1 MKKLLSLLLCTVL
14 LAGLLAGTVSA
25 AEQVTINVYNWGQY
39 ISDGTDD
46 CIDVIAE
53 FEAAYPNIRVNYMT
67 FDSNESMYTKL
78 KTGGSSY
85 DVIIPSDYMVE
96 KLIAEDMLEPLNF
109 ENIPNFEY
117 VDDSFK
123 NLSYDPENLYS
134 VPYTWGCVGLIYN
147 TRYVRS
153 EDATGWELLWNSTY
167 AGKILMFDNCRDAFA
182 IAELELGYDVN
193 TEEHEVLA
201 AAAQKLKEQKNL
213 VQGYVMDQVFAK
225 MERGEA
231 WIAPYYAGDYLL
243 MAQENPDLAFFFPD
257 EGFNLFVDAIC
268 IPKGSEHKAE
278 AETFINFLLD
288 PEICGQNL
296 DYLGYSA
303 PISAAKEYMDP
314 EISASPI
321 AYPDETT
328 LSRGVSFS
336 ALSLEGTQ
344 DMNNLWLTV
353 KTEDNTTLRYLI
365 LTGAAIV
372 LVILLWLFFKV
383 RKRRQKAR
391 RCRKWKQTPPGPHTA

>member
-96 KLIAEDMLEPLNF
+96 KLIAEDMLEPLDF

-147 TRYVRS
+147 TRYVRP

-213 VQGYVMDQVFAK
+213 VQGYVLDQVFA
-225 MERGEA
+225 
-231 WIAPYYAGDYLL
+231 
-243 MAQENPDLAFFFPD
+243 
-257 EGFNLFVDAIC
+257 
-268 IPKGSEHKAE
+268 
-278 AETFINFLLD
+278 
-288 PEICGQNL
+288 
-296 DYLGYSA
+296 
-303 PISAAKEYMDP
+303 
-314 EISASPI
+314 
-321 AYPDETT
+321 
-328 LSRGVSFS
+328 
-336 ALSLEGTQ
+336 
-344 DMNNLWLTV
+344 
-353 KTEDNTTLRYLI
+353 
-365 LTGAAIV
+365 
-372 LVILLWLFFKV
+372 
-383 RKRRQKAR
+383 
-391 RCRKWKQTPPGPHTA
+391 